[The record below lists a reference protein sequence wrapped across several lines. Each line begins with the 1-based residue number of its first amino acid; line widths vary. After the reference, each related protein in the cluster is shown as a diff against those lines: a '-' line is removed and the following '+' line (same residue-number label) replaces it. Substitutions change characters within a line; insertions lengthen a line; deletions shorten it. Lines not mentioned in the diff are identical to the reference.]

1 MSVQGPG
8 FLTLPVA
15 GAESY
20 TWNVEAKVTFTA
32 GSEPVKLTLFTPR
45 TTRRYAVTN
54 EAFIS
59 RSYGLVTAIED
70 PNRQATWSVRRA
82 SGLQTLYY
90 RAEVVRVNTREPV
103 NPVQPPTIDNP
114 GFSGPELT
122 VAQALVTRI
131 RQRSAD
137 NETMAAELLK
147 LLNRPQP
154 GENVAFLLGKDIL
167 RPGQNG
173 IGGEGPGPGRFRP
186 GWCTASPSKSKKSG
200 CPWSTGWKSTTRSWW
215 HALDPVSG
223 APWVFPDNY
232 LAWWR
237 GPLSMARLT
246 GGSDLHVTLSVTR
259 ELEAAIS
266 TAVVRGPYQKAAVG
280 QVFPPEPAPSFPAG
294 LPDPAHGAPGRL
306 LAAILRNIIGIST
319 FGTFMPVLIALAF
332 RETQLLWG
340 IVFFS
345 ALVALGLSIRFYLDR
360 LKLLLVPRLAAGAHR
375 VVILIALMSIITNRL
390 GIERGLSVALFPMVI
405 LTMTIERM
413 SIVWEERGPL
423 EAIKQGLGSLV
434 AAALAYLVMHHR
446 AIQHLFFVFPE
457 LLLVLL
463 GRDFAVG
470 ALLRVPAVA
479 DLAFQSSGE
488 ISVRGT
494 VMFGLGR
501 RLADLGIMGINRRN
515 AEFTLVQIP
524 RASSPGG

>member
-1 MSVQGPG
+1 MNRTHLYVLAFILAAVGLG
-8 FLTLPVA
+8 LFLYKVLALNFPLSP

-32 GSEPVKLTLFTPR
+32 GNEPVKLTLFTPR

-54 EAFIS
+54 EAFVS
-59 RSYGLVTAIED
+59 QGYGLVTAVED
-70 PNRQATWSVRRA
+70 ANRQATWSIRRA

-90 RAEVVRVNTREPV
+90 RAEVVRVNTREPI
-103 NPVQPPTIDNP
+103 NPIQPPTIDNP
-114 GFSGPELT
+114 GFDGAELT
-122 VAQALVTRI
+122 AAQALVTRI

-154 GENVAFLLGKDIL
+154 GENVAFLLGKDTSGLAKMQLAAKVLALAGVPARLVHGIIL
-167 RPGQNG
+167 KEQKERLPVVHWLEIYN
-173 IGGEGPGPGRFRP
+173 
-186 GWCTASPSKSKKSG
+186 KK
-200 CPWSTGWKSTTRSWW
+200 WW
-215 HALDPVSG
+215 QAIDPVTG
-223 APWVFPDNY
+223 APGLPDNY

-266 TAVVRGPYQKAAVG
+266 TAVVRGQIKKPLLLKFSLLSLPIHSQ
-280 QVFPPEPAPSFPAG
+280 QVY
-294 LPDPAHGAPGRL
+294 RIL
-306 LAAILRNIIGIST
+306 LMVPLGGFLLVILRNIIGIST

-360 LKLLLVPRLAAGAHR
+360 LKLLLVPRLAAVLIV

-405 LTMTIERM
+405 MTMTIERM

-423 EAIKQGLGSLV
+423 EAFKQGFGSLV
-434 AAALAYLVMHHR
+434 AAALAYLVMHNR
-446 AIQHLFFVFPE
+446 AVQHLFFVFPE

-463 GRDFAVG
+463 AATLLLGRYSG
-470 ALLRVPAVA
+470 YRLLELLRFKI
-479 DLAFQSSGE
+479 LTKE
-488 ISVRGT
+488 
-494 VMFGLGR
+494 GL
-501 RLADLGIMGINRRN
+501 
-515 AEFTLVQIP
+515 
-524 RASSPGG
+524 

>member
-1 MSVQGPG
+1 LNRTHLYVLAFILAAVGLG
-8 FLTLPVA
+8 LFLYKVLALNFPLSP

-20 TWNVEAKVTFTA
+20 TWNVEAKVTFMA
-32 GSEPVKLTLFTPR
+32 DNEPVKLTLFTPR
-45 TTRRYAVTN
+45 TTRRYAITN
-54 EAFIS
+54 EAFVS
-59 RSYGLVTAIED
+59 RGYGLVTAVED
-70 PNRQATWSVRRA
+70 ANRQATWSIRRA

-90 RAEVVRVNTREPV
+90 RAEVVRVNTREPI
-103 NPVQPPTIDNP
+103 NPIQPPTIDNP
-114 GFSGPELT
+114 GFDGAELT
-122 VAQALVTRI
+122 AVHALVNRI

-154 GENVAFLLGKDIL
+154 GENVVFLLGKDTSGL
-167 RPGQNG
+167 AKMQLAAKVLALAGVPARVVHG
-173 IGGEGPGPGRFRP
+173 ITLKEQKERLPVVH
-186 GWCTASPSKSKKSG
+186 WLEIYNKK
-200 CPWSTGWKSTTRSWW
+200 WW
-215 HALDPVSG
+215 QAVDPVTGASG
-223 APWVFPDNY
+223 IPDNY

-266 TAVVRGPYQKAAVG
+266 TAVVRGQIKKPLLLKFSLLSLPIHTQ
-280 QVFPPEPAPSFPAG
+280 QVY
-294 LPDPAHGAPGRL
+294 RIL
-306 LAAILRNIIGIST
+306 LMVPLGGFLLVILRNIIGIST

-360 LKLLLVPRLAAGAHR
+360 LKLLLVPRLAAVLIV
-375 VVILIALMSIITNRL
+375 VVILIALMSVITNRL

-405 LTMTIERM
+405 MTMTIERM

-423 EAIKQGLGSLV
+423 EALKQGCGSLV
-434 AAALAYLVMHHR
+434 AAALAYLVMHNR
-446 AIQHLFFVFPE
+446 AVQHLFFVFPE

-463 GRDFAVG
+463 AATLLLGRYSG
-470 ALLRVPAVA
+470 YRLLELLRFKV
-479 DLAFQSSGE
+479 LTKSSSG
-488 ISVRGT
+488 
-494 VMFGLGR
+494 GL
-501 RLADLGIMGINRRN
+501 
-515 AEFTLVQIP
+515 
-524 RASSPGG
+524 